1 MKIVFTILYS
11 VYFYRIVTA
20 SVYRKRQLYIIIYDA
35 LILIYSYSPGLNQK
49 PIILG
54 KKQTRRFTRA
64 SGNGFITYFI
74 RTLGFPLGAD
84 EYRKS
89 EKKIAY
95 IM

>member
-20 SVYRKRQLYIIIYDA
+20 AVYRKRQLYIIIYAA
-35 LILIYSYSPGLNQK
+35 LIRINSYSPGLNQK

-64 SGNGFITYFI
+64 GGVW
-74 RTLGFPLGAD
+74 
-84 EYRKS
+84 
-89 EKKIAY
+89 
-95 IM
+95 